1 MNDHFQAVS
10 REPNT
15 LRRGLTALCLAS
27 CAALL
32 FWQLGGQQART
43 WSEQEL
49 YDVQLSDERYRLDR
63 RQMDWLESL
72 SSQHFDGT
80 QEQALQ
86 IARRQISA
94 QLDASFRAV
103 EQRIPLFADWYYS
116 LNGEYSRLSMSV
128 LARLDLAEGDYL
140 SRRASEILFP
150 EAVWEATLAQLDT
163 NTVARLD
170 EQWRQS
176 TDNWLSRMQGQLALM
191 RVPPPL
197 SESVAQSRASLITLN
212 ALAAQ
217 IDTLVLPQ
225 AMSVRLAASS
235 VGTMGLAGPAL
246 WRAVVARNSVNT
258 ARLASAEVA
267 ALGASRGG
275 SAVAGAAICLPGG
288 PIAIACAAVAGAA
301 TWIATDW
308 LLLQVDEAM
317 NREALVMSLEEG
329 LASLRTG
336 LEQELIEAYDQ
347 GIEQWRANTQSVIE
361 NTFSLV
367 EANAKPLGAASEIQ

>member
-1 MNDHFQAVS
+1 MSVHSKAITH
-10 REPNT
+10 EPST
-15 LRRGLTALCLAS
+15 LQRGLLVLCLAS
-27 CAALL
+27 CAVLL

-43 WSEQEL
+43 WTEQEVFE
-49 YDVQLSDERYRLDR
+49 VQLNDERYRLDR
-63 RQMDWLESL
+63 HQMAWLESL

-80 QEQALQ
+80 QEQAQQ
-86 IARRQISA
+86 IARTQISA

-128 LARLDLAEGDYL
+128 LARLNLTDKDYL

-150 EAVWEATLAQLDT
+150 VQVWEATLAQLDT
-163 NTVARLD
+163 NTVASLD
-170 EQWRQS
+170 EQWHQS

-197 SESVAQSRASLITLN
+197 NESVTPSRAPLITLD

-235 VGTMGLAGPAL
+235 VGAMGLAGPAL

-258 ARLASAEVA
+258 ARLATAEVA

-275 SAVAGAAICLPGG
+275 IAVAGAAICLPGG

-347 GIEQWRANTQSVIE
+347 GIEQWRTNTQSVIE

-367 EANAKPLGAASEIQ
+367 EANAQPLSAASEIQ